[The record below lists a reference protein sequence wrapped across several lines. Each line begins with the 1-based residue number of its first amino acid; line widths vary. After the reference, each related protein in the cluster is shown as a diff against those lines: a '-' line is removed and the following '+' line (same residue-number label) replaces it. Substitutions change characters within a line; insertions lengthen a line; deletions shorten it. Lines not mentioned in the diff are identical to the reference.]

1 MGTEVVVGIVGSV
14 ISTVLG
20 WFLKD
25 CFRRIKQLEEDAK
38 HFVTREEN
46 KELIKEKTDPLH
58 EDLQELKVTTLS
70 VNKQVIDIRELLAR
84 MDERM
89 KRAE

>member
-1 MGTEVVVGIVGSV
+1 MLTEVVLGISGVV
-14 ISTVLG
+14 NTILG
-20 WFLKD
+20 WVIKDYLK
-25 CFRRIKQLEEDAK
+25 RIKSLEEQSK
-38 HFVTREEN
+38 EFLTREEI
-46 KELIKEKTDPLH
+46 KELIKEKVDPLH